1 MVLPKMMTDN
11 QLKLALANAI
21 FSDPEHKPFNF
32 GSIDGATS
40 GIISIEFTRLGNL
53 ETQLRVKTRTN
64 GVHYYVLKLSEL
76 M

>member
-11 QLKLALANAI
+11 QLKQALANAI

-40 GIISIEFTRLGNL
+40 GIVSIGFERSSNL
-53 ETQLRVKTRTN
+53 EMLIKVKTRTN
-64 GVHYYVLKLSEL
+64 GTHYYVLKLSEL